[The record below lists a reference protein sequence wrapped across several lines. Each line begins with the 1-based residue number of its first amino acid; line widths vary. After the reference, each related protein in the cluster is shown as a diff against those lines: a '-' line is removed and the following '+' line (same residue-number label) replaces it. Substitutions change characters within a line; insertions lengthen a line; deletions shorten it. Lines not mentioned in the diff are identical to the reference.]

1 MSKIIIFLFSIITL
15 LIAED
20 KMLWDLGVII
30 KSKDSCGTNEL
41 IKPLIANTQIVPSY
55 NSTNQLNI
63 FSISDLSIHSNH
75 IIKLLSLNNE
85 YFKLT
90 EYIKNMDNESDALN
104 DEQRFIYAD
113 ALYQINNY
121 QDAINHI
128 KQLSN
133 HYPLDEKYFTLALYN
148 QKAGNKHIAK
158 TFLDKL
164 IVECP
169 NSEYFKL
176 AKLQTQKIK

>member
-1 MSKIIIFLFSIITL
+1 MY
-15 LIAED
+15 D
-20 KMLWDLGVII
+20 
-30 KSKDSCGTNEL
+30 
-41 IKPLIANTQIVPSY
+41 
-55 NSTNQLNI
+55 
-63 FSISDLSIHSNH
+63 
-75 IIKLLSLNNE
+75 
-85 YFKLT
+85 
-90 EYIKNMDNESDALN
+90 ESEALN

-148 QKAGNKHIAK
+148 QKAGNKYIAK